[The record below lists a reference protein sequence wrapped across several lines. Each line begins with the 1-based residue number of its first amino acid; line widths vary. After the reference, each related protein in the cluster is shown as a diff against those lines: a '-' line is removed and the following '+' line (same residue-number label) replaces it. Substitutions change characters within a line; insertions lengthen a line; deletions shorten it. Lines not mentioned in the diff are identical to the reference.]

1 MAATKLIAAVSSLA
15 ASQRHRALARQDI
28 GRGGRTDLYRGNR
41 PAVLGFLNKLLA
53 TEIVC
58 ALRYRRHHFTARS
71 LGAERIAE
79 EFLLHADEELSQ
91 ADLIAERI
99 VQLGGEPDF
108 APDTLNARSHLGYVA
123 ADSVAE
129 MIRENLAAKR
139 IAIDTY
145 QELIDYVGDN
155 DPATRRMLEGILAL
169 EHSHSDE
176 LQELCESQG

>member
-1 MAATKLIAAVSSLA
+1 MPASKVIAAVSSLA
-15 ASQRHRALARQDI
+15 ASKRLRAMARQDL
-28 GRGGRTDLYRGNR
+28 GRGGRVDLYRLDR
-41 PAVLGFLNKLLA
+41 PEVVGLLNKVLA

-71 LGAERIAE
+71 LGANRIAE

-108 APDTLNARSHLGYVA
+108 APDTLNARSHLEYVA
-123 ADSVAE
+123 ADSVAA
-129 MIRENLAAKR
+129 MISENLTAKR

-145 QELIDYVGDN
+145 RGLIESVGED
-155 DPATRRMLEGILAL
+155 DPTTRRMLEGILAL
-169 EHSHSDE
+169 EQSHADE
-176 LQELCESQG
+176 LLDLLDTEQ

>member
-1 MAATKLIAAVSSLA
+1 MAASKVIAAVTSLA
-15 ASQRHRALARQDI
+15 ANTRQRALARQDI
-28 GRGGRTDLYRGNR
+28 GRGGRMDLYRGDR
-41 PAVLGFLNKLLA
+41 PAVLGLLNKALA

-91 ADLIAERI
+91 ADLIAARI

-108 APDTLNARSHLGYVA
+108 APDTLNARSHLEYIA

-129 MIRENLAAKR
+129 MIRENIAAKR

-145 QELIDYVGDN
+145 RDLIEYVGEN
-155 DPATRRMLEGILAL
+155 DPATQKMLEGILAL
-169 EHSHSDE
+169 EQSHADE
-176 LQELCESQG
+176 LLELLDSDA